1 MIVIK
6 LGGNAVEGPGLRAV
20 ARDVVKLT
28 QAGERLVVVHG
39 GGPQTSALQEK
50 LGQVPLKIAGRHVTD
65 EAALDALKMAVGGK
79 LNIDTCAALLAE
91 GARPIGLHGA
101 SSGVIR
107 ASRRPPAVLRGGP
120 PEPVDLGLVGDVTG
134 INSKLLELLHR
145 EGYVPVLACIG
156 ADKDG
161 SVYNINA
168 DVVANQLAIMLE
180 ADALV
185 LVSDTPGLLR
195 DVKDSSSRITRI
207 DEQEAMAMVDSGVIT
222 AGMIPKVEEAFAALR
237 AGVGRVHIVGNV
249 GVGDL
254 SRELA
259 EPGAVGTALCREGG
273 GGTDAPSATGP
284 VT

>member
-1 MIVIK
+1 MIVVK
-6 LGGNAVEGPGLRAV
+6 LGGNAIEGPGLRAV
-20 ARDVVKLT
+20 ARDIAEIAR
-28 QAGERLVVVHG
+28 AGEKVVIVHG

-50 LGQVPLKIAGRHVTD
+50 LGQLPLKIAGRRVTD

-79 LNIDTCAALLAE
+79 LNIDTCAALLAA

-101 SSGVIR
+101 SSRVIE
-107 ASRRPPAVLRGGP
+107 ASRRPPAILRGGP
-120 PEPVDLGLVGDVTG
+120 AEPVDLGLVGDVTD
-134 INSKLLELLHR
+134 INKDLIELLHR

-161 SVYNINA
+161 TVYNINA

-180 ADALV
+180 VDALV

-207 DEQEAMAMVDSGVIT
+207 DEHEAMAMVDSGVIT

-249 GVGDL
+249 GGGDL
-254 SRELA
+254 CRELA
-259 EPGAVGTALCREGG
+259 EPGSVGTALCH
-273 GGTDAPSATGP
+273 
-284 VT
+284 